1 MFVLTKNVVR
11 NWQKY
16 KFTKGSSFYH
26 LCFSHVWIYQNCLT
40 ALGVFIHIFLWISP
54 IPLVW
59 YCLSDLRKV
68 VQMSSSI
75 GNSRHPSAL
84 MVIFRPFL
92 AIFLTTTFISFT
104 KLPIAWRKNCLSTQN
119 SFLLWNCLSCLPE
132 NRKYIHIRKLVK
144 LSNYLLTMYW

>member
-1 MFVLTKNVVR
+1 MLSEIDKNTNLLKVHLFTIFVFHMFESIKPVSLP
-11 NWQKY
+11 Y
-16 KFTKGSSFYH
+16 
-26 LCFSHVWIYQNCLT
+26 
-40 ALGVFIHIFLWISP
+40 LGVFIHIFLWISP

-59 YCLSDLRKV
+59 YCQSDLRKV

-144 LSNYLLTMYW
+144 LSNYLLTMY